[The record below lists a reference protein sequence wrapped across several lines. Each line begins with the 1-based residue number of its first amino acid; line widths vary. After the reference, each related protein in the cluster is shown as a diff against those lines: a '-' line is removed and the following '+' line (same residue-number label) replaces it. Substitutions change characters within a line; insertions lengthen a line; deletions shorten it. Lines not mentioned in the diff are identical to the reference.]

1 MSSPEEKKEEDPF
14 RDIDWDAPKINK
26 VPLEKLAQALDA
38 ELYEKEWFVTGNV
51 NPRYFSESFRFQD
64 PDVQVTGIRKYAEGV
79 RKIFN
84 QETARAEIIATTVS
98 TEKKPNIIT
107 CTWRLSGK
115 VDIGPGGLTI
125 KPYIVWTDFTVDEET
140 GLVVFQED
148 RFDLPGWD
156 ILLSALFPFLI
167 GKLTAEP
174 APAPEPRDPPPKI
187 PAGVL

>member
-1 MSSPEEKKEEDPF
+1 MSSRDEEKKEEDPF
-14 RDIDWDAPKINK
+14 RDIDWDAPKISK

-38 ELYEKEWFVTGNV
+38 ELYEKEWFVTGKV
-51 NPRYFSESFRFQD
+51 NPRYFAENFRFQD

-84 QETARAEIIATTVS
+84 QETARAEILSTTVS
-98 TEKKPNIIT
+98 TEKPNIIT

-115 VDIGPGGLTI
+115 VDIGPGLTI
-125 KPYIVWTDFTVDEET
+125 KPYIVETDFTVDEET